1 MNRNLRS
8 IKKHVNF
15 LSASLAFSSL
25 MDERSWHLTL
35 TKVSSISE
43 SATEIGTL
51 SIQTLL
57 AGFSS
62 PVSSLRM
69 NGLVHDGC
77 TRVFFSTRVFLSK
90 RVFLSLIPL
99 TRSWVLASIVAG

>member
-15 LSASLAFSSL
+15 LSASLALSSL

-35 TKVSSISE
+35 TKASSISE

-51 SIQTLL
+51 SIQTLV

-62 PVSSLRM
+62 PVLSLRM
-69 NGLVHDGC
+69 NGFVHDGC
-77 TRVFFSTRVFLSK
+77 TQ
-90 RVFLSLIPL
+90 VFLSLIPL
-99 TRSWVLASIVAG
+99 TRSWVLASNVAG